1 MEKIEKI
8 PMDKI
13 HLPRR
18 EAREYVT
25 EEGLQEL
32 AESIERLG
40 LLNPITVRRDGDGYE
55 IIAGVRRFL
64 ACQRLGWKEIPAIV
78 KDLDDLNKLVAMVHE
93 NIKREELSEVD
104 QAYLIHELREK
115 GGLTYAEI
123 AKIWGKSETTVRDLH
138 KLVDCDPEILD
149 ALRAGHIKKMH
160 ALEIMKHPDRE
171 RRLWFLQYTIERG
184 ASPATLRVMIRD
196 DIGQYEKI
204 REVIPVQKLT
214 DAKPHLREIKGRCAF
229 CDNMVLVDTLMVIHL
244 CQDCYNA
251 FMKARREGLWQA
263 ITGEQEGSE

>member
-1 MEKIEKI
+1 MDEIRKI
-8 PMDKI
+8 PIDKI
-13 HLPRR
+13 HLPKR
-18 EAREYVT
+18 EAREFVT
-25 EEGLQEL
+25 EEGLNEL
-32 AESIERLG
+32 ADSIDRLG
-40 LLNPITVRRDGDGYE
+40 LLNPITVKPDGDGYE
-55 IIAGVRRFL
+55 IIAGVRRYL
-64 ACQRLGWKEIPAIV
+64 ACQRLGWDEIPAIV
-78 KDLDDLNKLVAMVHE
+78 RDLDDLNKLVAMVHE

-171 RRLWFLQYTIERG
+171 RRMWFLQYTIERG

-196 DIGQYEKI
+196 DLGQYEQIK
-204 REVIPVQKLT
+204 EVIPVQKLT

-229 CDNMVLVDTLMVIHL
+229 CDKMVLVDTLMVIHL
-244 CQDCYNA
+244 CQECYNA
-251 FMKARREGLWQA
+251 FMNARREGVWQA
-263 ITGEQEGSE
+263 IVGEQEGNE